1 MKLWIDAQLSPALA
15 PWINESVQGMDA
27 VSLKWLDLRDAED
40 LDVFMAARKAGA
52 VIMTKDCDFIELLA
66 RHGPPPKVIWLT
78 CGNTSNMALRN
89 ILLTRLS
96 MALELLTDQ
105 DPLVEIH

>member
-15 PWINESVQGMDA
+15 PWLNETIHGLDA

-40 LDVFMAARKAGA
+40 LDVFMAARKADA
-52 VIMTKDCDFIELLA
+52 VIMTKDSDFIELLT

-89 ILLTRLS
+89 ILHTRLP
-96 MALELLTDQ
+96 MALELLTDR
-105 DPLVEIH
+105 DPLVEIR